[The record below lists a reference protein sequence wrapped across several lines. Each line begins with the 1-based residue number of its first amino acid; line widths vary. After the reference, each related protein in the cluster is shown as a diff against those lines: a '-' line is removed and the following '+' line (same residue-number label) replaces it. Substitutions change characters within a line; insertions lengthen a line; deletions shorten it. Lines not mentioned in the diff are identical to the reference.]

1 MSSPKFPEPPVSGVE
16 TSLEE
21 ADRMVQAVHAKKQ
34 AWTQVPIKA
43 RIKLLR
49 RCMDSTYAARKEWCS
64 VGGQAKGGT
73 PGSAIAAEV
82 LIGGVTT
89 TLRNMRLLIRAL
101 EADGKPTL
109 PQRRKTADGQEIV
122 RVYPTDTWDSL
133 LFRGFVGETWITPGQ
148 TASQG
153 AIYRSKRAGEAS
165 EGAVSLV
172 LGAGNVSSIGPMD
185 ALHKLFV
192 EDEVVVLK
200 TNPVNSYLGPI
211 WEKALQPLIEEGVL
225 CIVNGGAQLGKHL
238 CEHALVDTI
247 HMTGS
252 DSTHDAIVWG
262 VDGEAAE
269 QRRAAGDA
277 INTRPITS
285 ELGCVT
291 PLLIVPGPWSEADID
306 YHARHVAGMVSH
318 NASFNCTACKV
329 LVLPGKWALRDA
341 FVAKVRE
348 HLAMTE
354 PRKAYYPGSQ
364 ARYAKFVEAHPNA
377 IPLTEASDEIVP
389 WTVLPDVKAE
399 SGEYALT
406 HEAFCGVLAEVDLDV
421 EDPAE
426 FLEAAV
432 AFANEKVWGTL
443 SCMIT
448 IHPKTEKAHRET
460 LDKAIADLRY
470 GGIAVNA
477 WSGVNYGFVS
487 TTWGAFPGHTREEIV
502 SGSGS
507 VHNTYLLDHPEK
519 SVIRAPFRI
528 KPTPVWFS
536 DHKNL
541 FNVAEAATAM
551 EYRPSLFRF
560 LALAKE
566 ALQG

>member
-21 ADRMVQAVHAKKQ
+21 ADRLVEAVHAKKQ

-43 RIKLLR
+43 RIALLR
-49 RCMDSTYAARKEWCS
+49 RCMDSTYAAREEWCS
-64 VGGQAKGGT
+64 IGGQAKGGA

-101 EADGKPTL
+101 EADGKPAL
-109 PQRRKTADGQEIV
+109 PQTRKTADGQEIV

-133 LFRGFVGETWITPGQ
+133 LFRGFIGETWITPGQ

-153 AIYRSKRAGEAS
+153 AIYRSKRAGESS

-225 CIVNGGAQLGKHL
+225 CIVNGGALLGKHL
-238 CEHALVDTI
+238 CEHELVDTI

-262 VDGEAAE
+262 VEAEAAE
-269 QRRAAGDA
+269 QRRAAGDP
-277 INTRPITS
+277 INSRPITS

-348 HLAMTE
+348 HLAMTA

-399 SGEYALT
+399 AGEYALT

-421 EDPAE
+421 EDPGE
-426 FLEAAV
+426 LLEAAV

-541 FNVAEAATAM
+541 YNVAEAATAM
-551 EYRPSLFRF
+551 EYRPSFFRF